1 MARLSL
7 KEPEFVAVY
16 EKATKDDADSMEQ
29 VGKEEEEEDSFVD
42 IPLLLKQSYAIVQ
55 APEKLDILW
64 SFIKSHTRCKIIVF
78 FTSCKQV
85 SEILSS

>member
-29 VGKEEEEEDSFVD
+29 VGKEEEDSFVD